1 MPRID
6 SQQKLD
12 FNQVLI
18 TPKRSNLNSRSEV
31 DLQRTIAFKN
41 GQTWNG
47 IPIICANM
55 ASTGT
60 FELYEVLCR
69 YKMITCFHKFYTC
82 DDYETFFNTNNENKS
97 PVNPDYFMISTGI
110 SEQEYEKLTEIVD
123 KFPNQVKW
131 ICIDIANGYIP
142 NLLTFCK
149 KVRQRFPDKII
160 VAGNVATPEMVN
172 TLCLEGDVDVVKCG
186 IGPGSACTTRL
197 KTGVGMPQL
206 SCIMDCGDAAH
217 GVNKYIIGDGG
228 ITCPGDL
235 SKALCGGADFVMMG
249 GIFAGHDENPGEIIE
264 KLITDYN
271 GHNTIKQYKQF
282 YGMSSTHA
290 MIKFYGK
297 KNTYRASEGK
307 VVEVPY
313 KGPLKDTIEDY
324 LGGVRSTCT
333 YIGSKCIKHMPKCT
347 TFVLVSQQVN
357 NIFS

>member
-6 SQQKLD
+6 YHPKLD
-12 FNQVLI
+12 FHQVLI

-31 DLQRTIAFKN
+31 DLIRSFTFKN
-41 GQTWNG
+41 GQTWSG
-47 IPIICANM
+47 IPVICANM
-55 ASTGT
+55 SSTGT
-60 FELYEVLCR
+60 FEVYDELSKH
-69 YKMITCFHKFYTC
+69 KMITAFHKFY
-82 DDYETFFNTNNENKS
+82 DYSDYAKHIQKCEARKT
-97 PVNPDYFMISTGI
+97 PLDPDYFMISTGI
-110 SEQEYEKLTEIVD
+110 SDADFEKLVNLCGLI
-123 KFPNQVKW
+123 PVKW

-149 KVRQRFPDKII
+149 KVRASFPDKII

-249 GIFAGHDENPGEIIE
+249 GVFAGHDENPGEIVE
-264 KLITDYN
+264 KVVQFPGAPN
-271 GHNTIKQYKQF
+271 MVKKYKLF

-290 MIKFYGK
+290 MVKYYGK
-297 KNTYRASEGK
+297 KNDYRASEGK
-307 VVEVPY
+307 VVEIPY
-313 KGPLKDTIEDY
+313 KGALKETLEDY

-333 YIGSKCIKHMPKCT
+333 YIGAKCLKHMPKCT
-347 TFVLVSQQVN
+347 TFVVVTQQLN
-357 NIFS
+357 NVFK